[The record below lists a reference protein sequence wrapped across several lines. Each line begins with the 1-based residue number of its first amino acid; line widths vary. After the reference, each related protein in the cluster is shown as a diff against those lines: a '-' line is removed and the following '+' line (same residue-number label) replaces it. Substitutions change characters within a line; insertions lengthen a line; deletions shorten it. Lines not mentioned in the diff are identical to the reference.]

1 MLSDSDGLCHGQ
13 KLLCLFSK
21 LTQDESQK
29 VTSLVVLSKKKK
41 MFQFLCYDLKSEK
54 ENHLQKAWTFFF
66 YRCFLK
72 CLSTWFHSFTF
83 IDVFLWINIKTQQ
96 LHLWVF
102 LCYFSNTYNIWIYG
116 LMNHFIRVLSGVIF
130 LIKQYLEIC
139 MQI

>member
-1 MLSDSDGLCHGQ
+1 MPWPEIA
-13 KLLCLFSK
+13 LFV
-21 LTQDESQK
+21 LK
-29 VTSLVVLSKKKK
+29 VNPRWITKGYLPCRSFKKKK
-41 MFQFLCYDLKSEK
+41 VSIFMFWFKIRERKSFAK
-54 ENHLQKAWTFFF
+54 SLDFFF

-102 LCYFSNTYNIWIYG
+102 PCYFSNTYNIWIYG